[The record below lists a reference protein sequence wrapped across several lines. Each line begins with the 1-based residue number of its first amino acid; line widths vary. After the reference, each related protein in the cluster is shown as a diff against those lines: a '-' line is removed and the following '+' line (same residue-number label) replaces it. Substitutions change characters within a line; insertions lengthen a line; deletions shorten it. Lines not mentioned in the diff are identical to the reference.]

1 MKKSIF
7 FFIVLNITFLI
18 GCSSSES
25 QVKESSAETTDT
37 VETPEDNIVQEES
50 INGIMRDMSPKEF
63 VLDMGSGWNLGNTLD
78 TEDFDVTAWGNPLTT
93 QAMIDEIAAK
103 GFNTLRLPVTWR
115 FHTGAAPDY
124 LIEPGWLNS
133 VEEIANFALSNN
145 MYVIINIHH
154 DDEWIV
160 PTYENA
166 PSVKDRLIKIWTQI
180 ANKFKP
186 YGDYVILETLNEPR
200 HEGSPEEWEGGTAEG
215 RDVVNQYHQVS
226 VDAIR
231 ATGGNNAVRKIMV
244 STYAAGTGENVLEDY
259 VIPNDDENI
268 IVSIHSYSPYLFS
281 LAGTDPT
288 WGTDEDK
295 AQLTQEFNIIQNK
308 FESEGRAVVMGEWG
322 STFSDNENDRLAHA
336 EYYANLCAERGICP
350 IWWDN
355 GNASEFGI
363 FNRNTLEWVY
373 PEIADAIVDATK

>member
-1 MKKSIF
+1 MKNTILVF
-7 FFIVLNITFLI
+7 VLLIVAIIT
-18 GCSSSES
+18 GCSSSEAS
-25 QVKESSAETTDT
+25 IETNEK
-37 VETPEDNIVQEES
+37 VEITEDEVMPNNIIQGV
-50 INGIMRDMSPKEF
+50 MRDISPKEF

-78 TEDFDVTAWGNPLTT
+78 TEDVDVTAWGNPLTT
-93 QAMIDEIAAK
+93 KAMIDEIANM
-103 GFNTLRLPVTWR
+103 GFKTLRLPVTWQY
-115 FHTGAAPDY
+115 HTGSAPEY
-124 LIEPGWLNS
+124 LLETDWLNT
-133 VEEIANFALSNN
+133 VENIANFALSND

-166 PSVKDRLIKIWTQI
+166 PLVKDRLTKAWTQI

-186 YGDYVILETLNEPR
+186 YGDYVIFETLNEPR

-244 STYAAGTGENVLEDY
+244 STYAAGTGENVLQDYIVPNNDED
-259 VIPNDDENI
+259 V

-295 AQLTQEFNIIQNK
+295 AQLTQEFNTIQNK

-355 GNASEFGI
+355 GNADEFGI

-373 PEIADAIVDATK
+373 PEIAEAIVNATK

>member
-1 MKKSIF
+1 MKNIPQYLILLSLT
-7 FFIVLNITFLI
+7 VLM
-18 GCSSSES
+18 GCSNSENTVNNSSSE
-25 QVKESSAETTDT
+25 EIEN
-37 VETPEDNIVQEES
+37 VETPSGDSVSDEVID
-50 INGIMRDMSPKEF
+50 GTMREISPKEF

-78 TEDFDVTAWGNPLTT
+78 TEDVDVTAWGNPLTT
-93 QAMIDEIAAK
+93 KPMIDEIANM
-103 GFNTLRLPVTWR
+103 GFKTLRLPVTWQY
-115 FHTGAAPDY
+115 HTGSAPDY
-124 LIEPGWLNS
+124 ILESDWLDT
-133 VEEIANFALSNN
+133 VENIANYALSNN

-166 PSVKDRLIKIWTQI
+166 PYVKDRLIKIWTQI

-186 YGDYVILETLNEPR
+186 YGDYVIFETLNEPR
-200 HEGSPEEWEGGTAEG
+200 YEGSPEEWEGGTEEG

-259 VIPNDDENI
+259 LVPNDDENI

-295 AQLTQEFNIIQNK
+295 AQLTEEFNLIQAK
-308 FESEGRAVVMGEWG
+308 FETEGRAVIMGEWG
-322 STFSDNENDRLAHA
+322 STFSNNENDRLVHA
-336 EYYANLCAERGICP
+336 EFYANLCAERGICP

-373 PEIADAIVDATK
+373 PEIADAIVNATK